1 MISAV
6 IIFNGTGFLKHINP
20 ITLQSSDAPL
30 TVIDNPIETWLIV
43 VIVICVFVVCIV
55 VFVSV
60 KMIRDRSRER
70 RSYKP
75 TQMTKTSSEEANY
88 QFETVT
94 PKPVMFQVPI
104 DTSNSLPMYNL
115 RTLNWA
121 DGKHPPNNFQSQFD
135 DVDRQLQGLLK
146 DLDNPKLDNLES
158 DI

>member
-1 MISAV
+1 
-6 IIFNGTGFLKHINP
+6 
-20 ITLQSSDAPL
+20 
-30 TVIDNPIETWLIV
+30 
-43 VIVICVFVVCIV
+43 
-55 VFVSV
+55 
-60 KMIRDRSRER
+60 MIRDKSRER

-75 TQMTKTSSEEANY
+75 TQMTKAPSEEANY
-88 QFETVT
+88 QFETVS

-121 DGKHPPNNFQSQFD
+121 DKHPPNNFQTQFD